1 MHPYI
6 AQELVKHKIADE
18 LRYAE
23 LERRARQA
31 ATDRPHWIDFS
42 SLGQRLRVRLLG
54 GHAVGGNSSLGGK
67 PAGAGA

>member
-6 AQELVKHKIADE
+6 AHELVKHKIADE

-23 LERRARQA
+23 HERRARLA

-42 SLGQRLRVRLLG
+42 SLGRRLRVRLLG
-54 GHAVGGNSSLGGK
+54 GPAMGGSSALGGK
-67 PAGAGA
+67 PASAGA

>member
-6 AQELVKHKIADE
+6 AHELVKFKIADE
-18 LRYAE
+18 LRNAE
-23 LERRARQA
+23 LARRARLA

-54 GHAVGGNSSLGGK
+54 GTAKGGSSAVGGKAASAS
-67 PAGAGA
+67 A

>member
-6 AQELVKHKIADE
+6 AQELVKHKIAEE

-23 LERRARQA
+23 LQRRARLA

-42 SLGQRLRVRLLG
+42 SLGRRIRVRLLG
-54 GHAVGGNSSLGGK
+54 GPALGGSS
-67 PAGAGA
+67 A

>member
-6 AQELVKHKIADE
+6 AHELVKHKIADE

-23 LERRARQA
+23 LERRARLA
-31 ATDRPHWIDFS
+31 ATDRPRWIDFS
-42 SLGQRLRVRLLG
+42 TLGQRLRVRLLG
-54 GHAVGGNSSLGGK
+54 GTALGSGPALGGK

>member
-6 AQELVKHKIADE
+6 AQELVKHKIAE
-18 LRYAE
+18 EHRVAE
-23 LERRARQA
+23 RERRARLA

-54 GHAVGGNSSLGGK
+54 GAAMGGSALGGK

>member
-23 LERRARQA
+23 RERLARLA
-31 ATDRPHWIDFS
+31 ATDRPLWIDFS

-54 GHAVGGNSSLGGK
+54 GPAMEGSSALGGK